1 MGKRGF
7 QLSGNA
13 RKQKGAA
20 NKTIS
25 AENKTIAVVPR
36 AKAKPGETSTNILS
50 NSSLAVFNKDAQYI
64 TAGEATIL
72 RRRDALER
80 KLLGVVFSVTD
91 ISMDSNTFCEA
102 GEVQENGT
110 CTKDNPLGALWPFT
124 SKEKKWRVGNIVAF
138 HPKVNAKG
146 KSIAANLVRR
156 EA

>member
-13 RKQKGAA
+13 RKQKAAA

-36 AKAKPGETSTNILS
+36 AKAKPGETSTKILS

-64 TAGEATIL
+64 TAGEANIL
-72 RRRDALER
+72 RRRDTLER

-124 SKEKKWRVGNIVAF
+124 SKEKNGELATPLLF
-138 HPKVNAKG
+138 TQ
-146 KSIAANLVRR
+146 KSTQKENQ
-156 EA
+156 